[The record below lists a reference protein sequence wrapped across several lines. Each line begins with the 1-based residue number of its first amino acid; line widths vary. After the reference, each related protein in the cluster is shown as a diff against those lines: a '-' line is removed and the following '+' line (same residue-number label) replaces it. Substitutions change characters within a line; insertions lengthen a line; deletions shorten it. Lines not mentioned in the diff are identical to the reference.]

1 MVTRGKY
8 TQQAIHNIAA
18 GAVIYCRLSLTGSAA
33 CEQSTSIMHEKR
45 G

>member
-18 GAVIYCRLSLTGSAA
+18 GAAIYFRLSLTAT
-33 CEQSTSIMHEKR
+33 CEQSTCIMHENEDK
-45 G
+45 